1 MRQRASDE
9 DAINVLR
16 SAPRGE
22 SVPLVPLFERQKSRR
37 AMICLFLALL
47 EMVKQQAL
55 KLTQKESFGEI
66 HAKRDVGFDALL
78 TSDDQVARIENDYKN

>member
-1 MRQRASDE
+1 
-9 DAINVLR
+9 
-16 SAPRGE
+16 
-22 SVPLVPLFERQKSRR
+22 
-37 AMICLFLALL
+37 MICLFLALL

-66 HAKRDVGFDALL
+66 HAKRDAGFDALL